1 MNQLFNS
8 TIKYCVW
15 LLMCVSCCL
24 PSLGQSQATEEEKA
38 YAMRIYQMQAAEDEA
53 GFYQAEQDFMN
64 YLLERKDWA
73 KYYNVWMNRVV
84 FDINQKHF
92 SRAFT
97 EIRHITEDIRKRGN
111 TEFLYIPNQALGLY
125 YVNRGHHEM
134 GSRYFLKALE
144 SVDSVANPLAVAN
157 LNLSLAQAF
166 SFFDPDR
173 ALSHLDRLPSLY
185 DNPTTESG
193 VLGYRCIINYEKGD
207 LEAFSRSFERYD
219 SLRLAYPEVFNEV
232 NYANVMVYHS
242 LSINDYEAALSWCD
256 SITVPEESAE
266 IRTKVYAAMGDW
278 KNAYKEL
285 SSRDSLQLQSLNEVL
300 EEDIEE
306 LSHSIDLLESER
318 EKAKLRKTQIIV
330 VSLSALLAILAL
342 VLALYYR
349 YKKNRRLR
357 QHYEHLQEALAIRR
371 SFVTSIYQRL
381 QSPVSV
387 LKGYAR
393 IFNNPDFRL
402 TMEQREKSYHDIA
415 AAGRSIETLLEPVL
429 DSYIHDNMSISDEQ
443 RQLCQDALNSPLQT
457 LISTAEIIAEDENH
471 QMPDSD
477 YMQLRSVIGHEAYQ
491 VAIATHELVLF
502 SMYDENQQIAL
513 TDELGLNE
521 IALTTMNAY
530 DLRNK
535 QLTLQFDT
543 AVDNEV
549 KITTSQRHLQEVLNC
564 LLNNADKFA
573 TGGEVLLRCLQAND
587 GTYSIAVSYQGQPVS
602 AEQAERIFQPFTR
615 FSAEYHG
622 IGLGMALA
630 KRLSTAMGYVLALE
644 VNTKECMQ
652 FSISGIK

>member
-8 TIKYCVW
+8 TLKYCVW

-144 SVDSVANPLAVAN
+144 SVDTVANPLAVAN

-219 SLRLAYPEVFNEV
+219 SLRRAYPEVFNEV

-357 QHYEHLQEALAIRR
+357 QQYTHLQEALAIRR

-393 IFNNPDFRL
+393 IINNPDFRL

-429 DSYIHDNMSISDEQ
+429 DSYIHDNMSISAEQ
-443 RQLCQDALNSPLQT
+443 RQLCQDALGSPLQT
-457 LISTAEIIAEDENH
+457 LISTAEIIEILQETGKPIEGDATIGKLIQIKDALMKVKNNFADFDDIMADHEKFVGLWRSTTLLEITTDGQPTGKKCRSYYDITSTAGGTSIIYATDTQKDYSTSLSIEWKPNEIV
-471 QMPDSD
+471 MTEAGTKTNPTDDTYRFVPLTLVCSPDSA
-477 YMQLRSVIGHEAYQ
+477 S
-491 VAIATHELVLF
+491 
-502 SMYDENQQIAL
+502 
-513 TDELGLNE
+513 
-521 IALTTMNAY
+521 
-530 DLRNK
+530 
-535 QLTLQFDT
+535 
-543 AVDNEV
+543 
-549 KITTSQRHLQEVLNC
+549 
-564 LLNNADKFA
+564 
-573 TGGEVLLRCLQAND
+573 LLRCVATD
-587 GTYSIAVSYQGQPVS
+587 GNGT
-602 AEQAERIFQPFTR
+602 
-615 FSAEYHG
+615 
-622 IGLGMALA
+622 
-630 KRLSTAMGYVLALE
+630 STTIYLRKV
-644 VNTKECMQ
+644 THRQ
-652 FSISGIK
+652 D